1 MSVLIHFANGF
12 EEIEALTVVDVLRRA
27 DIDAKMVSITG
38 DFLVTGA
45 HGVTVKTDQLF
56 DGIDYGSCEMI
67 VLPGG
72 MPGSKNLGAHE
83 ELTEKIVEFAAKG
96 KWIAAICA
104 APMVFG
110 ELGLLEGKT
119 AVIYPGMESHLYG
132 AKVGDKN
139 VEVDGK
145 IITSKGP
152 GTAMQF
158 SLALVEALMGK
169 ETAKNLAVSLLVSY

>member
-1 MSVLIHFANGF
+1 MSVFVHFAHGF
-12 EEIEALTVVDVLRRA
+12 EEVEALTVVDILRRA
-27 DIDAKMVSITG
+27 GVDTKMVSVTG
-38 DFLVTGA
+38 DYLVTGA
-45 HGVTVKTDQLF
+45 HGITVKTDLLF
-56 DGIDYGSCEMI
+56 DGADYQHCEMI

-83 ELTEKIVEFAAKG
+83 ELTEKIKEFAETG

-110 ELGLLEGKT
+110 GLGLLEGKT

-132 AKVGDKN
+132 ARVGNKN
-139 VEVDGK
+139 VEIDGK

-158 SLALVEALMGK
+158 GLALAEALK
-169 ETAKNLAVSLLVSY
+169 DKQAAKDLAKSLLVEY